1 MDSDANGIRDL
12 FLGRSDETDQQRA
25 GREQAARDVHTELTA
40 HSDNDGEIDELN
52 ALYVAYLAELMLL
65 LRLWRQVRAGL
76 PSPARTEGHGRDA
89 R

>member
-12 FLGRSDETDQQRA
+12 FLGRSDETHQQRA
-25 GREQAARDVHTELTA
+25 AREQAARDVHTELTA
-40 HSDNDGEIDELN
+40 HSDNANGIDELN
-52 ALYVAYLAELMLL
+52 ALYVAYLAELLLL

-76 PSPARTEGHGRDA
+76 PPPSQTEGHRCDA